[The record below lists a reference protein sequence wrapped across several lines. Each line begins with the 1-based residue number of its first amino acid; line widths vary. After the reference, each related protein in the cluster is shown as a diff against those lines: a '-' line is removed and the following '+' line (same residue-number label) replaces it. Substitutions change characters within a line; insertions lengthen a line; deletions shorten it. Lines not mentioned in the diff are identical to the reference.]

1 MSCISSLG
9 RYSTIEFAS
18 IQVYGFFGDQ
28 SKLFAWN
35 EVLVEDKVYGV
46 DCATN
51 ATSKNKEQWLCAGA
65 YTAVDGNAYS
75 KVHIAFP
82 YSVASGLTSQFS
94 VDRINNEGYSW
105 PADNSLIAKI
115 TEYAPW
121 ILVGIICIVM
131 AVALVY
137 MAKRGD

>member
-1 MSCISSLG
+1 
-9 RYSTIEFAS
+9 
-18 IQVYGFFGDQ
+18 
-28 SKLFAWN
+28 
-35 EVLVEDKVYGV
+35 
-46 DCATN
+46 
-51 ATSKNKEQWLCAGA
+51 
-65 YTAVDGNAYS
+65 
-75 KVHIAFP
+75 KVHKAFP
-82 YSVASGLTSQFS
+82 QSTVNGLVYEFKVETL
-94 VDRINNEGYSW
+94 NNNGYSW